1 MSVQSRAVESFPV
14 ASSAAL
20 SPYSK
25 FKMGSEVKGGS
36 KTISKSVERFLD
48 FCRFEGADVEQKS
61 LEFFRFTK
69 NKSQYAVEDVIIRFV
84 ISQKERIDRNEIT
97 VGTLRNLH

>member
-36 KTISKSVERFLD
+36 KTISKSVEKISRFL
-48 FCRFEGADVEQKS
+48 
-61 LEFFRFTK
+61 
-69 NKSQYAVEDVIIRFV
+69 
-84 ISQKERIDRNEIT
+84 
-97 VGTLRNLH
+97 